1 MGPFESNDGQLGI
14 KKLFEGRLMV
24 TTVSHGQVDKKC
36 GVFGLWHLC
45 FLRGGPRSLNQV
57 EDRWLS
63 ECQGQNSSFSVF
75 ERARASR
82 AREFEATAGNA
93 LLLLLQSSPPFLLG
107 LILALGLISET
118 AT

>member
-1 MGPFESNDGQLGI
+1 
-14 KKLFEGRLMV
+14 MV

-36 GVFGLWHLC
+36 GVFGLWHLWLGGSARSC

-107 LILALGLISET
+107 LISVT

>member
-1 MGPFESNDGQLGI
+1 MRSLDFGI
-14 KKLFEGRLMV
+14 CV
-24 TTVSHGQVDKKC
+24 
-36 GVFGLWHLC
+36 
-45 FLRGGPRSLNQV
+45 GGPGCVFSEVVQEFIKSGG

-107 LILALGLISET
+107 LISVT